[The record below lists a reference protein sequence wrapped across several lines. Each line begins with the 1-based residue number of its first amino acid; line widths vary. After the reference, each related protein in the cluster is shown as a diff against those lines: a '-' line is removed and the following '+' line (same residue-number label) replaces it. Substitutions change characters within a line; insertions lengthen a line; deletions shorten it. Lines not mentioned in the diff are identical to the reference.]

1 MFLLLLI
8 LLIGCVDK
16 DKDFTTSD
24 LKKITIELDNQESL
38 DDGTSYSLKLVNKSD
53 YTIKQNNVFMSYPL
67 KQNNGY
73 TGNEYKVEAE
83 GNKLDIK
90 PGEEIELKVFA
101 PFKGVGDKDSLSF
114 DTPNILVEG
123 YLETVNE
130 KSKFSFNKSI
140 KSK

>member
-1 MFLLLLI
+1 MGHFV
-8 LLIGCVDK
+8 G
-16 DKDFTTSD
+16 TTPD
-24 LKKITIELDNQESL
+24 LKKITIKLDNQKSVN
-38 DDGTSYSLKLVNKSD
+38 DGISYSLKLVNNSD

-101 PFKGVGDKDSLSF
+101 PSKGVGDKSSLSF
-114 DTPNILVEG
+114 DAPNIEVEG
-123 YLETVNE
+123 YLETVSE

-140 KSK
+140 KSQ